1 MDRKDSDVIYPA
13 MIVESPPTPPAPGRR
28 YKTLDA
34 WRAIAALAVV
44 VFHCT
49 NTVVKPEMGWWAR
62 ALLFGWTGVFIFFP
76 ISGYCILAAL
86 WRDDKATLSGFL
98 KRRWW
103 RIAPPYWA
111 SILVA
116 VVVGFAAA
124 PFNGHSLPF
133 LDLGPKWIAVLTL
146 TQVWVNSPNV
156 VNSVYWTLCYE
167 EQFYLV
173 VGLTLLA
180 PARSRLH
187 LLVAVTAVSALY
199 RSPQWPD
206 SWRIEGL
213 FLAYWL
219 EFACGLAAFVWL
231 RVPERRGWAIVL
243 FGLIAVTAMTSGSV
257 GLTTSA
263 AAAMAFILLARF
275 DDAIANSRAG
285 TALISVGLFSYSL
298 YLVHVPI
305 GTRVVGGFKR
315 LPLPLLVPS
324 AIAVCVSLLAGWW
337 FYTLVERRFLNAAPA
352 QPARATA

>member
-1 MDRKDSDVIYPA
+1 
-13 MIVESPPTPPAPGRR
+13 MIVESPPTRAAPGRR

-49 NTVVKPEMGWWAR
+49 STVVTPEMGWWAR
-62 ALLFGWTGVFIFFP
+62 ALLYGWAGVFIFFP

-86 WRDDKATLSGFL
+86 WRDDQATLGDFL
-98 KRRWW
+98 KRRWR

-116 VVVGFAAA
+116 VMVGLAAA
-124 PFNGHSLPF
+124 PFNHHALAY
-133 LDLGPKWIAVLTL
+133 LDLGLSTWIAVLTL
-146 TQVWVNSPNV
+146 TQVWVHSADV

-180 PARSRLH
+180 PARYRLH
-187 LLVAVTAVSALY
+187 LLVAVTVFSALY
-199 RSPQWPD
+199 HFAQWPA
-206 SWRIEGL
+206 SLRIEGL
-213 FLAYWL
+213 FLKYWL
-219 EFACGLAAFVWL
+219 EFACGIAAFVWL
-231 RVPERRGWAIVL
+231 RLPELRVWAIVM
-243 FGLIAVTAMTSGSV
+243 FGLIAVSAIVSGSL

-263 AAAMAFILLARF
+263 AASVAFIVLARF
-275 DDAIANSRAG
+275 DDAIASTRVG
-285 TALISVGLFSYSL
+285 TALISIGLFSYSL

-305 GTRVVGGFKR
+305 GTRVVGGLRR

-324 AIAVCVSLLAGWW
+324 MIAVVVSLVAGWW
-337 FYTLVERRFLNAAPA
+337 FYTLIERRFLNVTPTLPA
-352 QPARATA
+352 ARAA